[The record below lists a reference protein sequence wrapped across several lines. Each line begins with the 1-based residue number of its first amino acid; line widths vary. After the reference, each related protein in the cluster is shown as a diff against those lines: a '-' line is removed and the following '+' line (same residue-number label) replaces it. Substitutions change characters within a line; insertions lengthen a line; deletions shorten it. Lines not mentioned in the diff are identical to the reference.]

1 VLIGELSRRTGVNP
15 RLLRYYEA
23 QGLLSAD
30 RAANGYRE
38 YADDSELTVRKI
50 RILLD
55 AGLSTEVIRHVLPCT
70 REIRDNETVF
80 DWCESL
86 RELLDHELAAMDR
99 QLDSLQRTRDTL
111 ACYLGQRQ
119 S

>member
-1 VLIGELSRRTGVNP
+1 MLIGELAQRTGVNP

-23 QGLLSAD
+23 QGLLTAE
-30 RAANGYRE
+30 RGGNGYRR

-55 AGLSTEVIRHVLPCT
+55 AGLTTEVIKHVLPCT

-80 DWCESL
+80 DWCQSL
-86 RELLDHELAAMDR
+86 RDLLDHELATLDGR
-99 QLDSLQRTRDTL
+99 LDSMQRTRDTL
-111 ACYLGQRQ
+111 AAYLGR
-119 S
+119 SS